1 SVDEECEPPEPLH
14 IASAVAVV
22 DQCVRGTLGTAVRA
36 GVPQLAVP
44 FANDQP
50 DNADR
55 LQRLGVAEVL
65 YPSRY
70 RAWRVARAL
79 RTLLEEPAYTRRA
92 RELAG
97 VVATERGAEAAC
109 DAIEGIL
116 DRVTRNTLRV
126 TAADAATASG

>member
-1 SVDEECEPPEPLH
+1 M
-14 IASAVAVV
+14 
-22 DQCVRGTLGTAVRA
+22 GTLGTALRA

-92 RELAG
+92 RELAAE
-97 VVATERGAEAAC
+97 VATERGAEAAC

-116 DRVTRNTLRV
+116 DRVAHNSLRV
-126 TAADAATASG
+126 TAADAATAPG